1 MDVQPVDLGYEV
13 GQGAQIGGWARAGFS
28 RRMGRARTFVV
39 YLRRLAVDLVLRRAF
54 QDVDDLLTRMDLP
67 G

>member
-1 MDVQPVDLGYEV
+1 
-13 GQGAQIGGWARAGFS
+13 
-28 RRMGRARTFVV
+28 MGRARTFVV
-39 YLRRLAVDLVLRRAF
+39 YLRRLAVDLVLQRAC